1 MAAVIPAL
9 SEERMKHIVESHC
22 RTDGEGSEQLPSQ
35 KFGKSYFPTGMA
47 PEEIK
52 KLIIS
57 KAMTQADRTTPSER
71 GPAKHF
77 YRMKEWFPAN
87 GGKKVELCVEIIDK
101 GGQDHVW
108 TAYPKF
114 Y

>member
-87 GGKKVELCVEIIDK
+87 GGKKVELCIEIKNKNGSDI
-101 GGQDHVW
+101 VW
-108 TAYPKF
+108 TAYPQF

>member
-22 RTDGEGSEQLPSQ
+22 RTDGEGSETLPSQ
-35 KFGKSYFPTGMA
+35 KSGKSYFPTGMA
-47 PEEIK
+47 PEDIK

-57 KAMTQADRTTPSER
+57 KAITPADRTSPSER
-71 GPAKHF
+71 GPTKHF

-87 GGKKVELCVEIIDK
+87 GGKKVELCVEIVDK

-108 TAYPKF
+108 TAYPNF
-114 Y
+114 F